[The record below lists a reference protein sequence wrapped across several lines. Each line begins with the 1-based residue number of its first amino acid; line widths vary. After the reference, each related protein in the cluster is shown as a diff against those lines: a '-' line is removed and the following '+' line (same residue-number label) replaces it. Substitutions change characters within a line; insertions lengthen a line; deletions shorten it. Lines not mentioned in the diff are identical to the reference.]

1 MGTRGEKRSVRL
13 NLKLLGDV
21 GFVGFPNAGK
31 STLLKVSINIKKY
44 QKIMR
49 GDPQTGSN
57 ASRTNQKFQ
66 KSNIILEGSKLPES
80 FGNYS
85 TTC

>member
-44 QKIMR
+44 QKIM
-49 GDPQTGSN
+49 N
-57 ASRTNQKFQ
+57 AINHH
-66 KSNIILEGSKLPES
+66 IISMIKCIEKLAKKLDWTA
-80 FGNYS
+80 G
-85 TTC
+85 T